1 MVEPDQV
8 VLVQRANP
16 PAQGTWTLPGG
27 KVDRGESL
35 VAAARREVR
44 EETGLE
50 VEIGELVEVI
60 EIVSE
65 THHFVILDY
74 AARPVGGTLTAG
86 DDAADVRVVPLSQ
99 LSAYGVTD
107 AVARVV
113 DRAFAD
119 ALSRASRGAG

>member
-44 EETGLE
+44 EETGLD
-50 VEIGELVEVI
+50 VEIGALVEVI
-60 EIVSE
+60 EIVSD
-65 THHFVILDY
+65 THHYVILDY
-74 AARPVGGTLTAG
+74 AARPVGGTLMAG
-86 DDAADVRVVPLSQ
+86 DDAADVRLVPVAEL
-99 LSAYGVTD
+99 ATYGVTD

-113 DRAFAD
+113 SRAF
-119 ALSRASRGAG
+119 SRGTG